1 MARPSGRSISM
12 AARAFSV
19 DRGGIV
25 QAAGSPDT
33 RWEVHRRR
41 LPATEGDWPGLI
53 GTCESRREIRANQ
66 RRFPRSPRRTP
77 VMFSL
82 AFVVFNGPGSLEPT
96 DERVALATRVTRNL
110 PVPGAQAQYRT
121 QAMAHRLLEL
131 RADTIREMLIARV
144 EASSEAAETKSFLRK
159 QIAAL
164 PGAALQTLTTRAA
177 LEGLAHVPDLWHWV
191 QGVIGF

>member
-33 RWEVHRRR
+33 QREVHRRR

-53 GTCESRREIRANQ
+53 GTRESRREIRANQ

-82 AFVVFNGPGSLEPT
+82 AFVVFNGPGSLELTYGGVAFSLRLTRKVTHTVLSQDTARLCNVSNVAASLDYERYAVIAGDKRQQADFAPSST
-96 DERVALATRVTRNL
+96 DT
-110 PVPGAQAQYRT
+110 
-121 QAMAHRLLEL
+121 H
-131 RADTIREMLIARV
+131 
-144 EASSEAAETKSFLRK
+144 
-159 QIAAL
+159 
-164 PGAALQTLTTRAA
+164 
-177 LEGLAHVPDLWHWV
+177 
-191 QGVIGF
+191 